1 MKLFFDLDGTLIDI
15 SEKYYRVYVDILAE
29 AGFSTIG
36 KKEYWNAKRQKVP
49 EDQILAMTG
58 AKEFYEQYTKKRM
71 ALIESDYYLSDD
83 RLQEGVIEVLKNFS
97 MKHQLI
103 LVTLRRSASQLY
115 KQLVNLELIDY
126 FTDVLSSGE
135 DLEPRWM
142 IKYNLIKEYLGSG
155 YASSH
160 MLVGDTETDIKAG
173 NELCFK
179 TIAILNG
186 IRTKELLILSNPT
199 FVCESVGDLLNL
211 ESIYVK
217 GALD

>member
-15 SEKYYRVYVDILAE
+15 SEKYYRVYEDILAE

-49 EDQILAMTG
+49 EDQILAMTN
-58 AKEFYEQYTKKRM
+58 AKEFYKQYIKKRLS
-71 ALIESDYYLSDD
+71 LIESDYYLSDD

-97 MKHQLI
+97 IKYQLI
-103 LVTLRRSASQLY
+103 LVTLRRSTAQLD
-115 KQLVNLELIDY
+115 KQLVNLKLIDY
-126 FTDVLSSGE
+126 FTDILSSGE

-142 IKYNLIKEYLGSG
+142 IKYNLIREYLGCE
-155 YASSH
+155 YDSSH
-160 MLVGDTETDIKAG
+160 ILIGDTETDIKAG
-173 NELCFK
+173 NEIGFK
-179 TIAILNG
+179 TIAISNG

-199 FVCESVGDLLNL
+199 FICESVGDLLNL

-217 GALD
+217 GVLD

>member
-15 SEKYYRVYVDILAE
+15 SEKYYRVYEDILAE
-29 AGFSTIG
+29 AGFSTIE

-49 EDQILAMTG
+49 EDQILAMTD
-58 AKEFYEQYTKKRM
+58 AKEFYEQYTKKRV

-83 RLQEGVIEVLKNFS
+83 CLQDGVIEVLKNFS
-97 MKHQLI
+97 MKYQLI
-103 LVTLRRSASQLY
+103 LVTLRRSTAQLD
-115 KQLVNLELIDY
+115 KQLVNLKLIDY

-135 DLEPRWM
+135 DLEPRWV
-142 IKYNLIKEYLGSG
+142 IKYNLIREYLGSE
-155 YASSH
+155 YDSSH
-160 MLVGDTETDIKAG
+160 IVIGDTETDIKAG

-186 IRTKELLILSNPT
+186 IRTKELLIMSNPT
-199 FVCESVGDLLNL
+199 FICESVGDLLNL
-211 ESIYVK
+211 EPIYVK